1 MTSVIFYARLSKYDF
16 HLFRSP
22 GSGLGNLLFPWARA
36 VVCHANSDGH
46 LISPTWRN
54 IKLGPWL
61 RGEAD
66 KRTYG
71 DVFKHRPLVK
81 WLQDLKIKATRPR
94 EISEH
99 EYYDFIGIGNPASPV
114 SKPTL
119 VVFEGMAGYF
129 SDIAGHEDLI
139 RSTLRQECRIPVDQV
154 PAHIAVHVRLSD
166 FVTAAAGANQTYS
179 RNTRVDL
186 EWYESEIQRV
196 KERYRDLPVR
206 VYTDDRECP
215 GVRKLASDEGA
226 SVVTPTNALVDM
238 LKMSEA
244 THIVLSASTFSL
256 WAAFLSKATVS
267 ATFRELFDDYGLR
280 SAEFDSR
287 II

>member
-1 MTSVIFYARLSKYDF
+1 M
-16 HLFRSP
+16 
-22 GSGLGNLLFPWARA
+22 GNLLFPWTRA
-36 VVCHANSDGH
+36 VACHANSDGY

-71 DVFKHRPLVK
+71 DLFKHRPLVK
-81 WLQDLKIKATRPR
+81 WLLDLKMKARRLR

-99 EYYDFIGIGNPASPV
+99 EYYESIGVGNPTSPT
-114 SKPTL
+114 SEPTL

-129 SDIAGHEDLI
+129 SSISGHGDLI
-139 RSTLRQECRIPVDQV
+139 KSVLRQECRISGDQA
-154 PAHIAVHVRLSD
+154 PAHIAVHVRLND
-166 FVTAAAGANQTYS
+166 FVTTAAGANQTYS

-186 EWYESEIQRV
+186 EWYESEIQRI
-196 KERYRDLPVR
+196 KELYRDLPIR
-206 VYTDDRECP
+206 IYTDDPECP
-215 GVRKLASDEGA
+215 KLRKLASLKGA
-226 SVVTPTNALVDM
+226 SIVTPTNALVDM

-244 THIVLSASTFSL
+244 THIVLSNSTFSL

-267 ATFRELFDDYGLR
+267 AAFCELFDDYRLR
-280 SAEFDSR
+280 TAEFNSR

>member
-1 MTSVIFYARLSKYDF
+1 F

-22 GSGLGNLLFPWARA
+22 GPGLGNLLFPWARA
-36 VVCHANSDGH
+36 VVCRANSDGH

-81 WLQDLKIKATRPR
+81 WLRDLKIKARRLR

-99 EYYDFIGIGNPASPV
+99 EYYDFIALGNPTSPV
-114 SKPTL
+114 PEPTL
-119 VVFEGMAGYF
+119 VVFEGMASYF
-129 SDIAGHEDLI
+129 SNIAGHGDLI
-139 RSTLRQECRIPVDQV
+139 RSTLRQECRIPVDQA
-154 PAHIAVHVRLSD
+154 PPHIAVHVRLSD
-166 FVTAAAGANQTYS
+166 FVTAAAGANQTYA

-186 EWYESEIQRV
+186 AWYESEIRRV
-196 KERYRDLPVR
+196 KELYRDLPIR
-206 VYTDDRECP
+206 IYTDDRECP
-215 GVRKLASDEGA
+215 GIRKLASLEGA

-244 THIVLSASTFSL
+244 AHIVLSTSTFSL

-267 ATFRELFDDYGLR
+267 ATFREVFDDYRLR
-280 SAEFDSR
+280 TAEFDSR

>member
-1 MTSVIFYARLSKYDF
+1 MTVIFYARLSKYDF

-22 GSGLGNLLFPWARA
+22 GPGLGNLLFPWARA
-36 VVCHANSDGH
+36 VICHANFGGH

-54 IKLGPWL
+54 MKLGPWL

-71 DVFKHRPLVK
+71 DVFKHRPLTK
-81 WLQDLKIKATRPR
+81 WLQDLMIKARRLR

-99 EYYDFIGIGNPASPV
+99 EYYDFIGTGNKESPV
-114 SKPTL
+114 PEPTR
-119 VVFEGMAGYF
+119 VIFQGMEGYF
-129 SDIAGHEDLI
+129 SNLAGHEDLI
-139 RSTLRQECRIPVDQV
+139 RRALRQESRIPVAQA

-166 FVTAAAGANQTYS
+166 FVAAQAGANQIYS
-179 RNTRVDL
+179 RNTRVDVA
-186 EWYESEIQRV
+186 WYESEIQRV
-196 KERYRDLPVR
+196 QELYRDLPTR
-206 VYTDDRECP
+206 LYTDDRECP
-215 GVRKLASDEGA
+215 GIRNLASLEGA
-226 SVVTPTNALVDM
+226 SVVAPTNALVDM

-244 THIVLSASTFSL
+244 AHIVLSASTFSL

-267 ATFRELFDDYGLR
+267 AQNRELFDDYR
-280 SAEFDSR
+280 IRTAEFDSR

>member
-1 MTSVIFYARLSKYDF
+1 M
-16 HLFRSP
+16 
-22 GSGLGNLLFPWARA
+22 GNLLFPWARA

-61 RGEAD
+61 RGETD

-81 WLQDLKIKATRPR
+81 WLQDLKIKGRQLR

-99 EYYDFIGIGNPASPV
+99 EYYDIIGIGNPTLPV
-114 SKPTL
+114 SEPTL
-119 VVFEGMAGYF
+119 VVFEGMVGYF
-129 SDIAGHEDLI
+129 SNISGYGDLI
-139 RSTLRQECRIPVDQV
+139 RSTLRQECRISVDPA

-196 KERYRDLPVR
+196 KELYRDLPIS

-215 GVRKLASDEGA
+215 GIRKLASLEGA

-244 THIVLSASTFSL
+244 AHIVLSTSTFSL

-267 ATFRELFDDYGLR
+267 ATFRELFDDYRLR
-280 SAEFDSR
+280 TAEFDSR